1 MTYTEEF
8 VGKRIGIVGFGKE
21 GQATAQF
28 LRSQGLRAHV
38 FDEKPESDFASE
50 SVSPYA
56 AVGFTFSFGH
66 DLADF
71 GELDVLFR
79 TPGVRLATP
88 GIARARAAGCTITS
102 QTVCF
107 LEHCPATVIG
117 VTGTKGKG
125 TTTTLIY
132 ELLQAAKREGLPEAR
147 QHVRGAVYITGNIGK
162 DDPFAL
168 LPLLTPDDIV
178 VFELSSFQLQD
189 VTRSP
194 HIGVCLMVT
203 SEHLDHHADLAE
215 YHRAKSAI
223 CAFQTERD
231 FAVYAQDYPASV
243 RIGTAGRGTGYA
255 FSRAGTVARGAYCEQ
270 DTVHI
275 QGVDGVQGVVNTAG
289 RQLRGAHNLE
299 NIMAASIVGV
309 LCGLPLPFIER
320 VVKAYKGL
328 EHRLEY
334 VGTFDEVSFYNDSIS
349 TTPESAIAALE
360 AFAEPPLM
368 ILGGSEKF
376 ADFSELAARI
386 AARENMRG
394 VLLIG
399 QTAPRIRA
407 ALDEAGVAPE
417 QIMEG
422 AQNMRDVFALLAQR
436 AQPGDVVLLSPACA
450 SFGMFQNYADRG
462 RQFADAARKFQR
474 QA

>member
-8 VGKRIGIVGFGKE
+8 IGKQIGIIGFGKE

-28 LRSQGLRAHV
+28 LRSQGVHAHV
-38 FDEKPESDFASE
+38 FDEKPESEFSPEVVAS
-50 SVSPYA
+50 YTA
-56 AVGFTFSFGH
+56 AGFTFSFGH
-66 DLADF
+66 DFSDF
-71 GELDVLFR
+71 GLVDILFR

-88 GIARARAAGCTITS
+88 GIVRARAAGCVITS

-107 LEHCPATVIG
+107 LEHCPAMVIG

-132 ELLQAAKREGLPEAR
+132 ELLQAAKREELPEAKDV
-147 QHVRGAVYITGNIGK
+147 VRGAVYVTGNIGK

-168 LPLLTPDDIV
+168 LPLLTADDIV

-215 YHRAKSAI
+215 YHRAKAAI
-223 CAFQTERD
+223 IKYQTEHD
-231 FAVYAQDYPASV
+231 IAIYAHDYPASV
-243 RIGTAGRGTGYA
+243 EIGRSGGGTAYAYSRRESVAQGAFVEGEQIHLQHVRGT
-255 FSRAGTVARGAYCEQ
+255 
-270 DTVHI
+270 H
-275 QGVDGVQGVVNTAG
+275 GVLDVTG

-299 NIMAASIVGV
+299 NIMAASIVGMV
-309 LCGLPLPFIER
+309 CGLPVPFIER

-328 EHRLEY
+328 EHRLEF
-334 VGTFDEVSFYNDSIS
+334 VGMFDGVAFYNDSIS

-360 AFAEPPLM
+360 AFTEPPLM

-376 ADFSELAARI
+376 ADFSDLAARL
-386 AARENMRG
+386 AARENLRG
-394 VLLIG
+394 VLLVG

-407 ALDEAGVAPE
+407 ALDAAGVGPE
-417 QIMEG
+417 RILEG
-422 AQNMRDVFALLAQR
+422 AQNMAEIFVQLAR
-436 AQPGDVVLLSPACA
+436 HAQPGDVVLLSPACA
-450 SFGMFQNYADRG
+450 SFGMFKNYADRG
-462 RQFADAARKFQR
+462 RQFVSAAREFR
-474 QA
+474 RLT